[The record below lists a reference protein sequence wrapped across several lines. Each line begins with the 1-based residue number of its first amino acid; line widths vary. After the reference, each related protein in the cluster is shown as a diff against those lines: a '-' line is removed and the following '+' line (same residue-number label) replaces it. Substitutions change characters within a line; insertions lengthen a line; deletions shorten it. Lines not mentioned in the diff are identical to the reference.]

1 VLNQFRIFIAEDEP
15 FIALDLASKVDEA
28 HGQVIGPAGSVGE
41 ALSLLEHARPHL
53 GVLDVHLSDGEST
66 AVAELLMGRGIPILF
81 HCGRLPLHLRYPGVP
96 VCFKPIPAADLV
108 IEIARLLGR
117 SGIH

>member
-1 VLNQFRIFIAEDEP
+1 MR
-15 FIALDLASKVDEA
+15 
-28 HGQVIGPAGSVGE
+28 GPIWAFSTFT
-41 ALSLLEHARPHL
+41 
-53 GVLDVHLSDGEST
+53 ST